1 MVLGSIIMGMVGM
14 VDVVLVAEV
23 VDVQGANFTVGE
35 DEAMAASL
43 VDIMTMVNQRHHLPK
58 DVVSM
63 QSSQF

>member
-43 VDIMTMVNQRHHLPK
+43 VDMTMVNQRHHLPK

>member
-1 MVLGSIIMGMVGM
+1 M